1 MLPMLPRHQRD
12 IEIGVLR
19 SRTPVE
25 SIPTGEVSIMR
36 LRLLSTF
43 KYIRLIHFGLKSSHS
58 LRIPGKVDYPSSWR
72 AIGDCVWLSK
82 TLWVKISLKSQMV
95 SFAREESET
104 STRYGLESYERSYV
118 ERIKKYPLSVSPGA
132 QNMSSS
138 TKLFN
143 TWNLKS
149 LKQLLE
155 QSTLFYNSENMMVW
169 F

>member
-1 MLPMLPRHQRD
+1 M
-12 IEIGVLR
+12 
-19 SRTPVE
+19 
-25 SIPTGEVSIMR
+25 
-36 LRLLSTF
+36 
-43 KYIRLIHFGLKSSHS
+43 
-58 LRIPGKVDYPSSWR
+58 DYPSSWR

-169 F
+169 FKPMKLKVNYPLKKITPLFLNAKESCDWVFSEASPQLGGFLRENSVLNMNMTIGLTL

>member
-1 MLPMLPRHQRD
+1 
-12 IEIGVLR
+12 
-19 SRTPVE
+19 
-25 SIPTGEVSIMR
+25 
-36 LRLLSTF
+36 
-43 KYIRLIHFGLKSSHS
+43 
-58 LRIPGKVDYPSSWR
+58 
-72 AIGDCVWLSK
+72 
-82 TLWVKISLKSQMV
+82 MV